1 MDYREGQHFQYLS
14 VSVHP
19 DSQDVDRQ
27 DGNAK
32 SPETLP
38 DPNSPPTRES
48 SPCLENERAL
58 TDYANALGK
67 LWQR

>member
-1 MDYREGQHFQYLS
+1 MDDREGQHFQYLF

-19 DSQDVDRQ
+19 DSQDVDS
-27 DGNAK
+27 DAK

-38 DPNSPPTRES
+38 DPKSPPTRES
-48 SPCLENERAL
+48 IPCLENERAL
-58 TDYANALGK
+58 TDYADALGK